1 MTARPD
7 VATLVAQ
14 MNEALASIHETIE
27 GLSKSASE
35 SDTKLDELE
44 KKRDSTLAELQ
55 AAYEQEQA
63 EIAAARQKELEEIA
77 EQRRREDEE
86 REARRRR
93 EDEELAALKAKQDEE
108 KLQTFDATTH
118 NVEDEMDN
126 LMDGIEE
133 EAAKNIAQGEA
144 KLAELEEK
152 RRELNRL
159 IEEQMKSALPPVPT
173 RKRARTIRKSGGT
186 LSGQPSPLPRE
197 EVPAPEDKAAEGDD
211 SQPPIQ
217 EPVAEKSVEE
227 AANEKETWSSEEAP
241 PTAEPVATEAEDIMR
256 EESVPDVP
264 VAPEEA
270 NDDTIH
276 EGPAAEENKAAV
288 AAEEVAPQ
296 ARENGPVE
304 ENAVVEE
311 PTSDAAEAPAE
322 EVPAAQEHVVA
333 EQISA
338 GDVFK
343 TDDAVEQSPEA
354 EDTDPE
360 AHFNEV
366 PASTQQHV
374 SSEEDTREDL
384 APETEALT
392 TQTEPDVE
400 EQPEAAV
407 EDPSDPTGDTHKA
420 TEEDGTTAREETTL
434 EFSTRAV
441 VEEPVPGE
449 SVPEEPV
456 PEDVAGSISIEAEEM
471 VQEVD
476 VEEHQAAQE
485 IEAQH
490 SPDVISKLVD
500 EESHSAEQATLEE
513 PDVQEEPSEKEEV
526 PVEEESP
533 VQTETVKI
541 EEQVAEAATIHD
553 DAECIPDDAVQETRD
568 AAGEEQPIPAENEP
582 PRSREV
588 DAEETPEAAT
598 TEPEHAQPDAAS
610 TSPSLAPEDGEPVQG
625 AVEDASS
632 GIDAGKDVQHAPQA
646 EKPGHTEDS
655 DSETRGEPH
664 SHHESTLDE
673 PTVTAAVFH
682 EFDGT
687 KDGQTDD
694 AVEEAEAH
702 ETRAEVS
709 EPPPNTQ
716 EEEGHLP
723 TTTSKDP
730 EDGDSEPRDSAYL
743 DRQQVTRG
751 VSDADEDD
759 TTHGPSDAASD
770 APDAAVVAAN
780 LTQAVEA
787 DEEEAVTDLGA
798 TPSTFEEPRTLNV
811 VEGLQ
816 EELKL
821 EVDEGHVQ
829 GAEDAEDLAAEQ
841 LSVESDRCEHD
852 DGSHMDDAAYLDS
865 VDAEEASKSQD
876 EEPSALQEPASLE
889 PDGDFISMD
898 TSTAQRD
905 VENVASEP
913 LEPTDDN
920 HHSTGAEE
928 AIEKPSSLEIA
939 TTDASEADEARL
951 SEPAKLD
958 EAPLARHDDEQ
969 HPHEMVPGDQDS
981 GLSEAHPHPAVES
994 DGYKVEEA
1002 AEEVKS
1008 PHVDRDET
1016 FDQADV
1022 HDMSYAGNEHQHDHD
1037 SPPSGYASTGVKFVP
1052 SDFEHPASYDEPE
1065 ELSVITEH
1073 TEPATSTAGDT
1084 SGVATKADEYFPPE
1098 SATHQVYE
1106 APEADLASSY
1116 MTEDSGVAADEGEM
1130 GEAQHQDNSFMPAA
1144 STLGE
1149 AETSFSSSKQVHF
1162 AEEEGEGEGEGDD
1175 DDDTESSPVLSV
1187 REESDADEP
1196 ADDYANNPFTRPAG
1210 VAYGDETHHKTT
1222 AYNPFAQ
1229 PGAEETS
1236 GTSPRSPYNPFTTR
1250 RVSNASD
1257 TSNNPF
1263 TRNTSSAADSF
1274 LRSASAQGHRAPS
1287 PAADNFIR
1295 SSSALGY
1302 ESDGPSRDVPSNP
1315 FARSTSFADE
1325 SFLPTASTLGQ
1336 PLEGGVDD
1344 SFNNPFARSATTS
1357 VGDDVFAPPK
1367 VMDSTQNNPF
1377 ARSASSERSFL
1388 PTASTLGHVDASHNN
1403 PFAAS
1408 IGSAVGGPLDERM
1421 FDQYGQGN
1429 MDETDDSDEE
1439 FEGFSPN
1446 TSGFVQASSPLSA
1459 RYLAPTPLE
1468 PIQER
1473 YNSEL
1478 EDMDSDSEEPESLT
1492 TSQQLPGPP
1501 QRAPPPMPSIAER
1514 HRREFDDSDEE
1525 DDHQSLDDFQPVH
1538 ANPVLTSPQHRETQP
1553 SPSLRTHSSHGYH
1566 ERHADDSSEEGDAFG
1581 LEGHGSSVPPSTTPP
1596 VPPRSQA
1603 RHSQQQFED
1612 SSDEEQEGWDSAF
1625 TPAQPVVVPTFQFD
1639 GASPPPSPPGASISL
1654 SQSRYREDD
1663 SEEENH
1669 DVLSSQAAQPFSVAT
1684 SGYGTTPSPPPPPP
1698 PRAPSSQGFHHQDQ
1712 ADSSEDEIP
1721 FGISISQPGQFPIS
1735 SASQYRT
1742 PPPPPPPPR
1751 RASSSQGQ
1759 YRKEMEDSDDK
1770 GQDDWEPDAARLGQ
1784 THNLSTSQYGI
1795 TPPPPPRAPSAQDR
1809 HGHEL
1814 DDDSDSEDNEEEW
1827 IANTYGQTTDVT
1839 VSVDNQMVASSPMTV
1854 SPMENNPM
1862 RAASPFVTSPTLNN
1876 PMGAGSSPVAVSPM
1890 TMGSPSPMT
1899 PTTLVTPL
1907 SPMVQF
1913 QPTETL
1919 PMASVPA
1926 SSSSSSS
1933 SNQELQSHP
1942 REEDGVESDDSW
1954 ENINQ
1959 RGETDDTTAQPTSP
1973 GFVAPMPQLRVDNYE
1988 QQWPNASN
1996 DQISTASTY
2005 LTPAGPGDFTD
2016 TESQEYATPLA
2027 SAGFSASSRDT
2038 PAAMDSPRTL
2048 QTADVK
2054 EHQVDRSDAQE
2065 APLSPSHPE
2074 DSDDDGDVVPAQA
2087 PALLTQFGATQ
2098 PPQQLQD
2105 DEPALE
2111 QVIDSFQGDS
2121 DEEDDDGPR
2130 TTLLPDEHEAQYVS
2144 SRFGSSTWRDEL
2156 RSPTLFGATRHS
2168 RSGSLR
2174 EELRNSLHE
2183 DAETRQLSHLQT
2195 QQFHPEVHSQNVHS
2209 PEEAQFHGQE
2219 AFERQASPVF
2229 HQDSYAQQ
2237 GGQDYDQDP
2246 YAQQQY
2252 DNHGQF
2258 SQQSYGQAQYSP
2270 DFEQAHHGQLSSLEA
2285 ELQEADDYEDE
2296 DEQEDHHPADDQTPQ
2311 GHDAEEI
2318 EQNTPHLA
2326 LQTSEPTVDA
2336 SPLVLQQE
2344 SPATPARDAPSTPPQ
2359 GTPSTPSRGLANSRH
2374 NPERPRT
2381 PPSQAV
2387 SEEDVDPSLFVPRD
2401 VTNVPWHARADSVP
2415 YSLRSQSTID
2425 SMSSSP
2431 IHSALH
2437 ADKHEPVIRDS
2448 WPASVHNMTRPRND
2462 STLTDRSLDDPFRYD
2477 GAAKGLRGPS
2487 GSVGSSSDSPPRN
2500 TGASPGGLISRM
2512 RGIFENGASK
2522 QEPASPVRSRP
2533 VSGVFHPVRRVK
2545 TGGSSSAG
2553 ADADADADEP
2563 PRKGGFLNE
2572 AEDDRDAEY
2581 DELDERP
2588 RRKYKKDAS
2597 GLRVPISAA
2606 AAAAAAAAVAEEM
2619 ADGAGGPA
2627 EPSGESV
2634 CRLAWLFVEGW
2645 RQRLRKAGDGIERS
2659 RWEWEI
2665 DGTTSVCRHG
2675 RASSVT
2681 FELVMADART
2691 RVPEELGA
2699 RKKKHRKSVRWA
2711 LDDVK

>member
-63 EIAAARQKELEEIA
+63 ELAAARQKELEEIA

-173 RKRARTIRKSGGT
+173 RKRARTIRKSGGA

-227 AANEKETWSSEEAP
+227 AASNEETQSSEEAP
-241 PTAEPVATEAEDIMR
+241 PTAEPVATEAEDIMK
-256 EESVPDVP
+256 EESGPDVP

-270 NDDTIH
+270 NDDTIK
-276 EGPAAEENKAAV
+276 EEPAAEENKAAV
-288 AAEEVAPQ
+288 AAEVVAPQ
-296 ARENGPVE
+296 APDNGQVE

-322 EVPAAQEHVVA
+322 EGPAVQEHVVA

-338 GDVFK
+338 GDVSK
-343 TDDAVEQSPEA
+343 TDDTVEHTVEESPED
-354 EDTDPE
+354 EGTDPE
-360 AHFNEV
+360 VHINEV
-366 PASTQQHV
+366 PASTQQQV
-374 SSEEDTREDL
+374 SSEEDPQEDM
-384 APETEALT
+384 ASETEAPAT
-392 TQTEPDVE
+392 KTELGVE
-400 EQPEAAV
+400 EQPEATV
-407 EDPSDPTGDTHKA
+407 EDPSEPTGDTRKA

-441 VEEPVPGE
+441 VEEPA
-449 SVPEEPV
+449 SEEPF
-456 PEDVAGSISIEAEEM
+456 PEDVAGPISPAAEEM
-471 VQEVD
+471 AQEVD

-490 SPDVISKLVD
+490 LPDVISKNAD
-500 EESHSAEQATLEE
+500 EEPHSAEQATLEK
-513 PDVQEEPSEKEEV
+513 PHVHEESSEKEEV
-526 PVEEESP
+526 PEEEESP

-541 EEQVAEAATIHD
+541 EEQVAEATTIHD
-553 DAECIPDDAVQETRD
+553 DVPDDAVQETRD

-610 TSPSLAPEDGEPVQG
+610 TTPSFVPEDGEPFRE
-625 AVEDASS
+625 AVDEAPSGVDAE
-632 GIDAGKDVQHAPQA
+632 KDVQHAPQA

-673 PTVTAAVFH
+673 PTGTEAVSH
-682 EFDGT
+682 EVDGT

-702 ETRAEVS
+702 ETQAEVS

-716 EEEGHLP
+716 EEEEHLP
-723 TTTSKDP
+723 TAASKDP

-743 DRQQVTRG
+743 DREQVTRG

-770 APDAAVVAAN
+770 APDAAAVSAN

-787 DEEEAVTDLGA
+787 EEEEAATDPGA
-798 TPSTFEEPRTLNV
+798 TPSAFEEHRTLNV

-821 EVDEGHVQ
+821 EIDDGHGQ
-829 GAEDAEDLAAEQ
+829 GAEDAEDLVAEQ
-841 LSVESDRCEHD
+841 PSVESDRCEHD
-852 DGSHMDDAAYLDS
+852 DSSHMDDAANLGT

-889 PDGDFISMD
+889 PDGDFKSMD

-905 VENVASEP
+905 VENVAGEP
-913 LEPTDDN
+913 LEPTDDD

-928 AIEKPSSLEIA
+928 AIEKPVSLEIA

-951 SEPAKLD
+951 SEPANLD
-958 EAPLARHDDEQ
+958 EAPLARHDDKQ

-981 GLSEAHPHPAVES
+981 GLLEAHPHPAIES
-994 DGYKVEEA
+994 HGCEVEEA

-1008 PHVDRDET
+1008 PHVDREET

-1022 HDMSYAGNEHQHDHD
+1022 HEMIYAGDEHQDDPD

-1073 TEPATSTAGDT
+1073 TEPATSTTGDT
-1084 SGVATKADEYFPPE
+1084 SGVATKADEYFHTE
-1098 SATHQVYE
+1098 SSVTHQVYE

-1116 MTEDSGVAADEGEM
+1116 VTEDSGMAADEGEM
-1130 GEAQHQDNSFMPAA
+1130 GEAQHQDDSFMPTA
-1144 STLGE
+1144 STLGQAE
-1149 AETSFSSSKQVHF
+1149 ASFSSSKQVHF
-1162 AEEEGEGEGEGDD
+1162 AEEEGEAEGEGDD

-1210 VAYGDETHHKTT
+1210 VAYNDETHHKTA

-1287 PAADNFIR
+1287 PAANNFIR

-1315 FARSTSFADE
+1315 FARSTSSADE

-1336 PLEGGVDD
+1336 PQTGGVED
-1344 SFNNPFARSATTS
+1344 SFNNPFARNATTS

-1403 PFAAS
+1403 PFASS

-1429 MDETDDSDEE
+1429 VGEMDDSDEE

-1492 TSQQLPGPP
+1492 TSQQLPGPT

-1525 DDHQSLDDFQPVH
+1525 EDHQSLDDFQPVH

-1625 TPAQPVVVPTFQFD
+1625 TPAQPAIVPTIQFD
-1639 GASPPPSPPGASISL
+1639 GASPPPSPPRVSSSL
-1654 SQSRYREDD
+1654 SQSRYQEED
-1663 SEEENH
+1663 SEEEDH
-1669 DVLSSQAAQPFSVAT
+1669 DVLSSQAAQPFAMAT

-1712 ADSSEDEIP
+1712 ADSRLLPLPLPS
-1721 FGISISQPGQFPIS
+1721 
-1735 SASQYRT
+1735 
-1742 PPPPPPPPR
+1742 R

-1759 YRKEMEDSDDK
+1759 YRKEIEDSDDK

-1784 THNLSTSQYGI
+1784 THNLSTSQYG
-1795 TPPPPPRAPSAQDR
+1795 TTPPPPPPPPPRAPSAQDR

-1827 IANTYGQTTDVT
+1827 IANTYGQTTDVI
-1839 VSVDNQMVASSPMTV
+1839 VSVDNQMVASSPMTA

-1876 PMGAGSSPVAVSPM
+1876 PMGARSSPVAVSPM
-1890 TMGSPSPMT
+1890 TMGSPGPMT

-1913 QPTETL
+1913 QPTEPL

-1926 SSSSSSS
+1926 SS
-1933 SNQELQSHP
+1933 QELQSHP

-1959 RGETDDTTAQPTSP
+1959 RGETDDTTAQPTTP

-2054 EHQVDRSDAQE
+2054 EHRVDRSDAQE
-2065 APLSPSHPE
+2065 AALSPSHPE

-2087 PALLTQFGATQ
+2087 PAFLTQFGATQ
-2098 PPQQLQD
+2098 PPQHLQD

-2130 TTLLPDEHEAQYVS
+2130 TTLLPAEHQAQYVS

-2168 RSGSLR
+2168 RSNSLR
-2174 EELRNSLHE
+2174 EELRHSQHE

-2219 AFERQASPVF
+2219 AFEGQASPVF
-2229 HQDSYAQQ
+2229 HQDYYAQQ

-2252 DNHGQF
+2252 DNHGHF

-2296 DEQEDHHPADDQTPQ
+2296 DDQADHHPADDQTPQ
-2311 GHDAEEI
+2311 GHDAEEV

-2326 LQTSEPTVDA
+2326 PQTSEPTVDA

-2359 GTPSTPSRGLANSRH
+2359 GTPSTPSRGLADSRH

-2401 VTNVPWHARADSVP
+2401 VTNVPWHARTDSVP

-2500 TGASPGGLISRM
+2500 TGASPGSLISRM
-2512 RGIFENGASK
+2512 RGIFEHGASK

-2545 TGGSSSAG
+2545 TGSSSSAG
-2553 ADADADADEP
+2553 ADADADEP

-2606 AAAAAAAAVAEEM
+2606 AAAAAAAAAVAEGM

-2645 RQRLRKAGDGIERS
+2645 RQRLRKAGDTIERS